1 MLRIHSA
8 TYARRRLLS
17 LLIFAALAS
26 ATVGAMVACGGG
38 EPEVGPAPTPVA
50 PAPEIL
56 SLAPSTGDVN
66 ELVLSWK
73 PIAGI
78 DRFVL
83 CETVPPYGT
92 TCEERLGVSETTIT
106 IPGPTTDPQATGVWL
121 KYVWLQSCGERECSR
136 PPTPAGAIAHRVVYG
151 TSEWNVIAIARR
163 LEGGQVEV
171 VLSNASQDGPKVS
184 TLVARTSG
192 GSEIGRCENVASGEW
207 CGPFEGTLLSNE
219 MVAEQV
225 YGDVSVSVEFGV
237 MPTTTAPE
245 PTP

>member
-1 MLRIHSA
+1 MARIHSA
-8 TYARRRLLS
+8 TYAWRRILV

-26 ATVGAMVACGGG
+26 VTVGATAACGGG
-38 EPEVGPAPTPVA
+38 GPEVGPAATPVA

-56 SLAPSTGDVN
+56 SLAPSTGDVH

-78 DRFVL
+78 DRFIL

-106 IPGPTTDPQATGVWL
+106 IPGPTADPQATGVWL
-121 KYVWLQSCGERECSR
+121 KYLWLQSCGERECSR
-136 PPTPAGAIAHRVVYG
+136 PPTPAGAIAHRVAYG
-151 TSEWNVIAIARR
+151 TSEWNLIAIARR

-171 VLSNASQDGPKVS
+171 ALSNASQGGPKVF
-184 TLVARTSG
+184 TLIARTPG

-219 MVAEQV
+219 IVADEV
-225 YGDVSVSVEFGV
+225 YGDVGVSVEFAL
-237 MPTTTAPE
+237 MPATTAPQ
-245 PTP
+245 PSP